1 MVNVADTDDHVM
13 HYEAIQDATKIQQ
26 QKIDVDINVAYA
38 VVVPQNEV
46 QESQQQGKQ
55 LDTAAPK
62 ISATNFQFQAYD
74 NPITERNI
82 AYGAVIPQKEAQEK
96 QQNEQLGTAP
106 QTTTLAT
113 NNQFPDYDYPTTK
126 QLTREAVYVNP
137 NFQET
142 PKSAD
147 LPAVSAVS
155 TAVVDDPSPYYI

>member
-62 ISATNFQFQAYD
+62 IKATNFQFQAYM
-74 NPITERNI
+74 II
-82 AYGAVIPQKEAQEK
+82 
-96 QQNEQLGTAP
+96 LS
-106 QTTTLAT
+106 L
-113 NNQFPDYDYPTTK
+113 
-126 QLTREAVYVNP
+126 REILHMVQCYHK
-137 NFQET
+137 
-142 PKSAD
+142 KS
-147 LPAVSAVS
+147 
-155 TAVVDDPSPYYI
+155 T